1 MLLSKVLRSY
11 TFIFIFNYA
20 TGLSLAVFVL
30 LGGMYSLY
38 AYDIY
43 SDIEDSLNEEL
54 ARFQNHIAQGGIS
67 AAKAVVRDHLASDA
81 LNPNYYLLVD
91 ANYNKLAGNLDAWP
105 DDMQSFGYS
114 WLQFDMRQFE
124 LRRNDNALPFGAV
137 VSNLRGGSHLLV
149 ARKLSH
155 AEDKINLMVRL
166 LIRGMFVT
174 ILMGAL
180 GGAIISSLLMRRVE
194 SFNRTIKEI
203 MSGDL
208 SKRLPVNM
216 YSGDFRELEIN
227 LNNMLDRIQSLMAG
241 VRRVSDN
248 IAHDLRTPLT
258 RMRSHIDQ
266 LAETAPPENQEIIGR
281 LRLEADD
288 LLGTF
293 NAALRIARIETGNRD
308 AELLP
313 HELRMI
319 VQDVVELYEP
329 VAADKNIA
337 INMNLCDQT
346 DLMGDRDL
354 LFQAVAN
361 LVDNAIKYT
370 PEGGIIEIELELA
383 GNRCVLCVKDS
394 GIGIPKDDKHRV
406 FERFYRVETSR
417 GEFPGNGLGLSLV
430 AAVIKYHDGLI
441 DLEDNDPGLVV
452 RIELPKTHAPI
463 DEQ

>member
-38 AYDIY
+38 TYDIY
-43 SDIEDSLNEEL
+43 NDIEESLNQEL

-91 ANYNKLAGNLDAWP
+91 ADYNKLAGNLEAWP
-105 DDMQSFGYS
+105 ELQSFGYS
-114 WLQFDMRQFE
+114 WLRFDIRQFA
-124 LRRNDNALPFGAV
+124 LQRNERELPFAAV
-137 VSNLRGGSHLLV
+137 ASELRGGSHLLV

-155 AEDKINLMVRL
+155 AEDKISLMVRL

-174 ILMGAL
+174 ILMGAV

-266 LAETAPPENQEIIGR
+266 LAERAPPENQEIIDR

-313 HELRMI
+313 HELRTI

-329 VAADKNIA
+329 VAADKHIA

-394 GIGIPKDDKHRV
+394 GIGIPKDDQHRV
-406 FERFYRVETSR
+406 FERFYRVESSR

-430 AAVIKYHDGLI
+430 AAVIKFHEGFI
-441 DLEDNDPGLVV
+441 DLGDNNPGLVV
-452 RIELPKTHAPI
+452 RIELPKSHVPI

>member
-30 LGGMYSLY
+30 LGSMYSLY
-38 AYDIY
+38 AFDIY
-43 SDIEDSLNEEL
+43 NDIESSLNKEL
-54 ARFQNHIAQGGIS
+54 QVFQNSIAQGGVS
-67 AAKAVVRDHLASDA
+67 AAKAVVRDHVARDV

-91 ANYNKLAGNLDAWP
+91 ADYKKLAGNLDQWP
-105 DDMQSFGYS
+105 QSKPFGYS
-114 WLQFDMRQFE
+114 WLRFDMQRFS
-124 LRRNDNALPFGAV
+124 LKRDDVALPFGAR
-137 VSNLRGGSHLLV
+137 VSVLNGGQRLLV
-149 ARKLSH
+149 AQNLSH
-155 AEDKINLMVRL
+155 AEDKVNLMVRL

-174 ILMGAL
+174 ILLGAI
-180 GGAIISSLLMRRVE
+180 GGAVVASLLMRRVE
-194 SFNRTIKEI
+194 SFNRTIKKI
-203 MSGDL
+203 LSGDL

-266 LAETAPPENQEIIGR
+266 LAETANDDSHDIVDR

-293 NAALRIARIETGNRD
+293 NAALRIARIETGNRE

-313 HELRMI
+313 HELRII

-354 LFQAVAN
+354 LFQAIAN

-370 PEGGIIEIELELA
+370 DEGGLIEVELELS
-383 GNRCVLCVKDS
+383 GNKCLLCVKDN
-394 GIGIPKDDKHRV
+394 GIGIPDEDQHRV
-406 FERFYRVETSR
+406 FERFFRVETSR
-417 GEFPGNGLGLSLV
+417 SEYPGNGLGLSLV
-430 AAVIKYHDGLI
+430 SAVIKYHDGVIHLSSN
-441 DLEDNDPGLVV
+441 EPGLKVSV
-452 RIELPKTHAPI
+452 ELPKQHVPI